1 ASRSPSVNS
10 RGTGFG
16 PGIRQAYYPQ
26 RYLRLKTLAWLRT
39 PRHETRVG
47 SFKKKRS
54 LIRDVRWRF
63 AWFQGQA
70 CSGEAALDEGR
81 PVLDLL
87 QAVPDD
93 LDQVAEAGDGEIGQH
108 AAFKH

>member
-1 ASRSPSVNS
+1 MVHAQHRRHLHQSAALVRD
-10 RGTGFG
+10 
-16 PGIRQAYYPQ
+16 AAAAH
-26 RYLRLKTLAWLRT
+26 LR
-39 PRHETRVG
+39 P
-47 SFKKKRS
+47 FKRP

-93 LDQVAEAGDGEIGQH
+93 LDQVAEAGV
-108 AAFKH
+108 